1 MVAGLS
7 LAAVTKTSDV
17 VPVSTKEFLDIQAT
31 IECKFILKHVHEE
44 HTHTS
49 LFSKVIVKDNSKFQ
63 LNSDLA
69 KISKWVFQWTM
80 KKNFPSLQFN
90 SRDIQT
96 VDSICI

>member
-1 MVAGLS
+1 MGSS
-7 LAAVTKTSDV
+7 LVAVTKTSDM

-31 IECKFILKHVHEE
+31 IECKFILKRVHEE

-49 LFSKVIVKDNSKFQ
+49 LFSKVIVKNNSKFQ

-69 KISKWVFQWTM
+69 KISKWVFQWKM

-90 SRDIQT
+90 SRDVQI
-96 VDSICI
+96 VDSICV